1 MFSRRSPAVIRNDNG
16 VANADEMSNSHA
28 TNNTNNNNPSLAGSI
43 ALTLVSTIADGLH
56 HSIAHWKVLLLGQA
70 VSLILA
76 IAGATN
82 EVLATECKVSAPS
95 LYNACG
101 FFLVSIFGGIQL
113 YRETRR
119 SKLNIAN
126 HQGVNTLQLSEEQE
140 SLSVQQQQ
148 QDDGIIEEEDD
159 DELTIE
165 DDETSIKRSI
175 FSSLRGRNNNNV
187 VKRQSNSSNG
197 SDSKLSRLKYPFCFG
212 LFTIH
217 AKWYYYFAVALI
229 EAQAYYFIFLAFR
242 YTSFAFVYVSDAL
255 AIPSAM
261 IFTKLFMKRSYR
273 WSHIVGC
280 AICLFGIVLNTAS
293 DMKKG
298 GDEEDDDISSG
309 DHIKGDIFAILG
321 AVLLG
326 LDDVLSEM
334 IIDFGGV
341 NEMLFMK
348 GLFGSL
354 ISLVQMTILERDA
367 VYALFTVDGSSCEL
381 EWRMILF
388 GAHVLTRGLDVAG
401 EMTFL
406 AVSEAALLNI
416 LLLTSDLYAALFDV
430 IAFGIR
436 LTPYF
441 YGGFV
446 CIVIG
451 IVLYEAAPSPAEQP
465 INVSTPMAIEFKHP
479 QGKKKD
485 DANVEMTQTEHTSHL
500 SSSVITQHAANL
512 SPNLDGKLT

>member
-1 MFSRRSPAVIRNDNG
+1 MYYSEISPCNFR
-16 VANADEMSNSHA
+16 
-28 TNNTNNNNPSLAGSI
+28 
-43 ALTLVSTIADGLH
+43 
-56 HSIAHWKVLLLGQA
+56 HWKVLLLGQA
-70 VSLILA
+70 VSLVLA

-119 SKLNIAN
+119 SRLNIAN

-148 QDDGIIEEEDD
+148 QDDEEED

-165 DDETSIKRSI
+165 DDETSTRRSI

-187 VKRQSNSSNG
+187 VMKRQSNASSNG
-197 SDSKLSRLKYPFCFG
+197 SDSKMARLRYPFCFG

-261 IFTKLFMKRSYR
+261 IFTKWFMKRSYR

-436 LTPYF
+436 LTSYF
-441 YGGFV
+441 YGAFV
-446 CIVIG
+446 WKVRVCLFCHASSNVQ
-451 IVLYEAAPSPAEQP
+451 YE
-465 INVSTPMAIEFKHP
+465 VSMIWLI
-479 QGKKKD
+479 
-485 DANVEMTQTEHTSHL
+485 HL
-500 SSSVITQHAANL
+500 TFICL
-512 SPNLDGKLT
+512 I

>member
-1 MFSRRSPAVIRNDNG
+1 MFINFSWVIRVAIHLKIMFARRSPAVIRNDNG
-16 VANADEMSNSHA
+16 AANDEMSNSHA
-28 TNNTNNNNPSLAGSI
+28 TNNTNNNNPSLAGSL
-43 ALTLVSTIADGLH
+43 AHTLVSTIADGV
-56 HSIAHWKVLLLGQA
+56 SNTIAHWKVLLLGQA
-70 VSLILA
+70 ISLILA

-119 SKLNIAN
+119 SRLNIAN
-126 HQGVNTLQLSEEQE
+126 HQGVNTLQLSEEHE

-148 QDDGIIEEEDD
+148 HQDNNDIIEEED

-165 DDETSIKRSI
+165 DDETSTRRSI
-175 FSSLRGRNNNNV
+175 FSSLRGRNNNV
-187 VKRQSNSSNG
+187 MKRQSNSSSKG
-197 SDSKLSRLKYPFCFG
+197 SDSKMSRLKYPFCFG

-261 IFTKLFMKRSYR
+261 IFTKFFMKRSYR
-273 WSHIVGC
+273 MSHIIGC

-309 DHIKGDIFAILG
+309 DHIKGDIFAIIG

-354 ISLVQMTILERDA
+354 ISFVQMTILERDA

-406 AVSEAALLNI
+406 AISEAALLNI
-416 LLLTSDLYAALFDV
+416 LLLTSDLYAAIFDV

-441 YGGFV
+441 YGAFV
-446 CIVIG
+446 CIVVG
-451 IVLYEAAPSPAEQP
+451 KSALVLFFCVF
-465 INVSTPMAIEFKHP
+465 NMMFR
-479 QGKKKD
+479 
-485 DANVEMTQTEHTSHL
+485 
-500 SSSVITQHAANL
+500 
-512 SPNLDGKLT
+512 